1 MWGSEDLESVK
12 GYNSGEDVQSY
23 ASTTWLPYVSEI
35 RLKQH
40 ALLNYT
46 GYYIG
51 NALVNSALETS
62 ESDLKNMNK
71 VSLLSI
77 FFGDQKV
84 FEKMKLYLQAYTK
97 LISPFGSRSTLTNQ
111 MFRNAKIKSYFSAC
125 LTLTTS
131 MQGAT
136 IDVPQGK
143 QRNVENWNILEPNSR
158 DLPAPRE
165 KTMILIVDSFN
176 SAVIPQ
182 EVKNRAVYA
191 GANIPGGISDVARK
205 KMGRYDYSYRLLS
218 LYANQAKVV
227 ITSRIHVGLPAA
239 AMGIPVIFTTDAKG
253 KLPGGKAATGR
264 VAGLLEVFH
273 QVAPFE
279 GRNWTFGDLS
289 GYVPPNPGNHLADRY
304 RASFWNRLKKTHFYR
319 DTARLYGMV
328 PLQRLGAANAGPSIQ
343 NKFHFVLRKGDLS
356 WQTMRAIEHV
366 FFFHPNSQVYVHS
379 NNINS
384 DDLAIFVESG
394 YDIIVQKV
402 NVDDL
407 KEDAFMAGMPVSHVL
422 DHPMSIYMSLLWKYG
437 GVYVSKNTMI
447 VKELPLPLENGVV
460 MEEG

>member
-1 MWGSEDLESVK
+1 
-12 GYNSGEDVQSY
+12 
-23 ASTTWLPYVSEI
+23 
-35 RLKQH
+35 
-40 ALLNYT
+40 
-46 GYYIG
+46 
-51 NALVNSALETS
+51 
-62 ESDLKNMNK
+62 
-71 VSLLSI
+71 
-77 FFGDQKV
+77 
-84 FEKMKLYLQAYTK
+84 
-97 LISPFGSRSTLTNQ
+97 
-111 MFRNAKIKSYFSAC
+111 
-125 LTLTTS
+125 
-131 MQGAT
+131 
-136 IDVPQGK
+136 
-143 QRNVENWNILEPNSR
+143 
-158 DLPAPRE
+158 
-165 KTMILIVDSFN
+165 MILIVDSFN

-460 MEEG
+460 MEEGYSPLSGMPAMVYLKKHSSDAYSFLNGYKDEHKVKDWSLSVLTEEETHKCIEDEIWKLDDMKSIDTNVVAVSLHPITFASTTSIKYKSACFEVVEELCIFCDEMHWDF